1 MTRTIQLLLRGARNG
16 LLAFVAR
23 VVRNRQ
29 SDDAIAP
36 FRPSSLRAHFRLRL
50 DHHGTYEARER
61 GMRLLMANL
70 TAAQREQLDRYGY
83 FDVIG
88 GETGR
93 RYRIRFGRELNV
105 DELDDFGKRISSWC
119 FFPEGDLV
127 TGDVMLSQKVALE
140 TFEREA
146 LRVSNR
152 LGASPRATGP

>member
-1 MTRTIQLLLRGARNG
+1 
-16 LLAFVAR
+16 
-23 VVRNRQ
+23 
-29 SDDAIAP
+29 
-36 FRPSSLRAHFRLRL
+36 
-50 DHHGTYEARER
+50 
-61 GMRLLMANL
+61 MRLLMANL

-119 FFPEGDLV
+119 FLPEGDLV

-152 LGASPRATGP
+152 LGASLRATGP